1 MNGMRA
7 VLLKDTLTP
16 VQTGMTASLIGAGPT
31 LRLGGAVTLCVVA
44 VVAWRAR
51 MLLHLNLETLA
62 RPDRLGSDDLE
73 LSADNPML
81 EIEGA
86 RSG

>member
-1 MNGMRA
+1 
-7 VLLKDTLTP
+7 
-16 VQTGMTASLIGAGPT
+16 
-31 LRLGGAVTLCVVA
+31 VVA

-62 RPDRLGSDDLE
+62 RPDQLNSEALE
-73 LSADNPML
+73 LALDDPLL
-81 EIEGA
+81 EIEGS